1 MDASLNSPSHW
12 ILLAALVA
20 ATIIDIRIRRIPNL
34 LSLGAA
40 ALGLLLA
47 ASGYGSVTLAASLG
61 GLALGLAA
69 LLPLYLIK
77 AMGAGDVKLMAAVGA
92 FLGPS
97 VTLAAVLC
105 TFIAGALIAIIVLIA
120 RDGLRETAQ
129 RYWFGIKHLILSQT
143 WLGARVDKEGRGP
156 LRFPYAGAILC
167 GSVVAVLWSTS
178 AGV

>member
-12 ILLAALVA
+12 ILLAVLIA
-20 ATIIDIRIRRIPNL
+20 ATIVDSRTRRIPNL

-40 ALGLLLA
+40 ALGILLA
-47 ASGYGSVTLAASLG
+47 VTGYGSVTPGAALG

-69 LLPLYLIK
+69 LLPLHLLK

-92 FLGPS
+92 YLGPS

-105 TFIAGALIAIIVLIA
+105 TFIAGAVIAITVLIV
-120 RDGLRETAQ
+120 RDGPRETAQ
-129 RYWFGIKHLILSQT
+129 RYWFGIKHLILGGT
-143 WLGARVDKEGRGP
+143 WLGKRVDEEGTGP

-167 GSVVAVLWSTS
+167 GSVAAVLWAAT
-178 AGV
+178 ARH